1 MLKDIIIRTFQKKDL
16 DQVLQ
21 LFYETVHTV
30 NAKDYNEL
38 QLQAWAPER
47 LDRENWLQSLEK
59 NISYVADHKGMIVGF
74 GDYND
79 DRYVDRL
86 FTHKDYQGKRVV
98 SYILQKL
105 EKEAVNL
112 GHREIYTE
120 ASITAKPFFESKD
133 FICIKEQKK
142 QHNGQIF
149 INYVMKKYPSH
160 K

>member
-1 MLKDIIIRTFQKKDL
+1 MLKDIIIRTFQKEDL

-59 NISYVADHKGMIVGF
+59 NISYVADHKGVIVGF

-79 DRYVDRL
+79 DCYVDRL
-86 FTHKDYQGKRVV
+86 FTHKDYQGKRVA

-120 ASITAKPFFESKD
+120 ASITAKPFLKVKILFA
-133 FICIKEQKK
+133 
-142 QHNGQIF
+142 
-149 INYVMKKYPSH
+149 
-160 K
+160 

>member
-1 MLKDIIIRTFQKKDL
+1 MLTDIIIRIFQKEDL
-16 DQVLQ
+16 EPVLQ

-30 NAKDYNEL
+30 NARDYNEL
-38 QLQAWAPER
+38 QLQAWAPKR
-47 LDRENWLQSLEK
+47 LDRERWLQSLEK
-59 NISYVADHKGMIVGF
+59 NICYVAEYRGVIVGF

-79 DRYVDRL
+79 EHYIDRL
-86 FTHKDYQGKRVV
+86 FTHKDYQGKGVA

-112 GHREIYTE
+112 GHGDIYTE
-120 ASITAKPFFESKD
+120 ASITAKSFFERKG

-149 INYVMKKYPSH
+149 INYVMKK
-160 K
+160 

>member
-1 MLKDIIIRTFQKKDL
+1 MLTDIIIRTFQKEDL
-16 DQVLQ
+16 ETVLQ

-30 NAKDYNEL
+30 NARDYNEL
-38 QLQAWAPER
+38 QLQAWAPKR
-47 LDRENWLQSLEK
+47 LDRERWLQSLEK
-59 NISYVADHKGMIVGF
+59 NICYVAEYRGVIVGF

-79 DRYVDRL
+79 EHYIDRL
-86 FTHKDYQGKRVV
+86 FTHKDYQGKGVA

-112 GHREIYTE
+112 GHGDIYIE
-120 ASITAKPFFESKD
+120 ASITAKSFFERKG

-149 INYVMKKYPSH
+149 INYVMKK
-160 K
+160 

>member
-1 MLKDIIIRTFQKKDL
+1 MLTDIIIRTFQKEDL

-30 NAKDYNEL
+30 NARDYNEL
-38 QLQAWAPER
+38 QLQAWAPKR
-47 LDRENWLQSLEK
+47 LDKERWLQPLEK
-59 NISYVADHKGMIVGF
+59 NICYVADYRDVIVGF

-79 DRYVDRL
+79 EHYIDRL
-86 FTHKDYQGKRVV
+86 FTHKDYQGKGVA

-112 GHREIYTE
+112 GHGDIYTE
-120 ASITAKPFFESKD
+120 ASITAKSFFERKG

-149 INYVMKKYPSH
+149 INYVMKKIAFS
-160 K
+160 

>member
-1 MLKDIIIRTFQKKDL
+1 MLTDIIIRTFQKEDL
-16 DQVLQ
+16 ETVLQ

-30 NAKDYNEL
+30 NARDYNEL
-38 QLQAWAPER
+38 QLQAWAPKR
-47 LDRENWLQSLEK
+47 LDRERWLQSLEK
-59 NISYVADHKGMIVGF
+59 NICYVAGYRGVIVGF

-79 DRYVDRL
+79 EHYIDRL
-86 FTHKDYQGKRVV
+86 FTHKDYQGKGVA

-112 GHREIYTE
+112 GHGDIYTE
-120 ASITAKPFFESKD
+120 ASITAKSFFERKG

-149 INYVMKKYPSH
+149 INYVMKK
-160 K
+160 

>member
-1 MLKDIIIRTFQKKDL
+1 MLKDIIIRTFQKEDL

-21 LFYETVHTV
+21 MFYETVHTV
-30 NAKDYNEL
+30 NAKDYNDL
-38 QLQAWAPER
+38 QLQVWAPDQ
-47 LDRENWLQSLEK
+47 LDRESWLKSLEK
-59 NISYVADHKGMIVGF
+59 NISYVADHNGVILGF

-79 DRYVDRL
+79 EHYVDRL
-86 FTHKDYQGKRVV
+86 FTHKDHQGKRVA

-105 EKEAVNL
+105 EKEAVKL

-120 ASITAKPFFESKD
+120 ASITAKPFFESKG

-149 INYVMKKYPSH
+149 INYVMKKISFS
-160 K
+160 

>member
-1 MLKDIIIRTFQKKDL
+1 MLTDIIIRTFQKEDL
-16 DQVLQ
+16 EPVLQ

-30 NAKDYNEL
+30 NARDYNEL
-38 QLQAWAPER
+38 QLQAWAPKR
-47 LDRENWLQSLEK
+47 LDRERWLQSLEK
-59 NISYVADHKGMIVGF
+59 NICYVAEYRGVIVGF

-79 DRYVDRL
+79 EHYIDRL
-86 FTHKDYQGKRVV
+86 FTDKDYQGKGVA

-112 GHREIYTE
+112 GHGGIYTE
-120 ASITAKPFFESKD
+120 ASITAKYFFERKG

-149 INYVMKKYPSH
+149 INYVMKK
-160 K
+160 